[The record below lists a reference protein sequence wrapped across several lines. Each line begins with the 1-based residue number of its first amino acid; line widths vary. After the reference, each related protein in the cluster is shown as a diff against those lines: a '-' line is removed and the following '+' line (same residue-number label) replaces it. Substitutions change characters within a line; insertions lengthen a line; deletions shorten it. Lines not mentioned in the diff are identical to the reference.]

1 MGKSLTD
8 EEALRE
14 WCLVNRREAEYP
26 DLLAEHRQMV
36 KVQR

>member
-14 WCLVNRREAEYP
+14 WCVVNGREGEFRT
-26 DLLAEHRQMV
+26 LLEEHRILAG
-36 KVQR
+36 K